1 MLRGSIIEIMCDE
14 ICRRH
19 KKQGCVTLK
28 NRGKLRHIAVNGK
41 RYLWN
46 YFYDDMDFANYPYSY
61 YLFVPEENQRLKV
74 RVYFTKYAPQM
85 NLDVYTGKGTVCQYQ
100 GKQVEMNLCRPHFAR
115 QIIEYVFANCCHD
128 TDAGELAIRDGEA
141 VLEEMG
147 YSGFYE
153 KFWEDIR
160 SEKELV

>member
-1 MLRGSIIEIMCDE
+1 M
-14 ICRRH
+14 
-19 KKQGCVTLK
+19 K
-28 NRGKLRHIAVNGK
+28 NRGKLRPIVVDGK

-74 RVYFTKYAPQM
+74 RVYFTKYEPQM
-85 NLDVYTGKGTVCQYQ
+85 NIDVYPTEGTVCLYKGEQC
-100 GKQVEMNLCRPHFAR
+100 EMNLCRPYFAR
-115 QIIEYVFANCCHD
+115 QMIAYVFANCCHD
-128 TDAGELAIRDGEA
+128 TDSGELAIRDGEA
-141 VLEEMG
+141 VLEELG

-160 SEKELV
+160 SEKEFV